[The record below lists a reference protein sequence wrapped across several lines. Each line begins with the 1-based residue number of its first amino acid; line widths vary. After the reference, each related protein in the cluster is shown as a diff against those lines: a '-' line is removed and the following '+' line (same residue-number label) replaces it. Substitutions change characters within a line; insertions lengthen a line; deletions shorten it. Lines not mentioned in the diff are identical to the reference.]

1 MDSARLREL
10 QAPLKA
16 KYREDVGA
24 ALVTLR
30 AEGSLDAEGIACRVD
45 TEVLNTEHAA
55 VVSKWHFAPG
65 DGKLLG
71 GEVTIA
77 KEDDPCEIYFA
88 DYRAVDGRQLPHRLE
103 VRYGNE
109 AFGVVTVKNYTVK

>member
-1 MDSARLREL
+1 MTTPQTLGE
-10 QAPLKA
+10 
-16 KYREDVGA
+16 
-24 ALVTLR
+24 LR
-30 AEGSLDAEGIACRVD
+30 AD

-55 VVSKWHFAPG
+55 VLGKWFFAPA

-77 KEDDPCEIYFA
+77 KEDDPCEVYFG
-88 DYRAVDGRQLPHRLE
+88 DYRAVDGRQLPHRIE

-109 AFGVVTVKNYTVK
+109 AFGVVTMKSYQTK